1 MEAGSDHDD
10 SGVGCECRFCRGG
23 FWFVPRRFFDWLDPL
38 GVRHLDAWERW
49 GEEEEEEAQSGC

>member
-49 GEEEEEEAQSGC
+49 GEEEEE